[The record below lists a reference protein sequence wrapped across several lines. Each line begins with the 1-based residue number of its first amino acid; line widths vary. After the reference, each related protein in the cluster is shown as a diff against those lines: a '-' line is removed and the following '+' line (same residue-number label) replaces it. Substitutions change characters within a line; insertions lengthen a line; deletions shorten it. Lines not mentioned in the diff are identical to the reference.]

1 MQTNEQAFRIA
12 ELIKKHLQQRLSAA
26 EENELAGWLS
36 SDVQNQKLFE
46 ELTDEYKLAKELAFF
61 QSLSTEA
68 ARDKINRKIPSSPV
82 RSINRYLRTWWAAAA
97 ILILI
102 SAGIFTLFNKTSK
115 DQPIAGKQAPASEII
130 TPGGNKAVLTLAD
143 GTTIILDSAANGTLS
158 QQGNSKVIKKEN
170 GQLAYQSSNAAQAA
184 IQYNTVT
191 TIRGGQY
198 QLILSDGSKVWLNA
212 ASSLRFPASFAG
224 KERSVELT
232 GEGYFEVA
240 RNPAMPFKVKING
253 ESEVSVLG
261 TAFNINAYPDERT
274 MNTTL
279 IEGSVNFTA
288 VNGESVKLKPGQQA
302 QSGSAVSV
310 INNVDIDEIT
320 AWKSGW
326 FNFDR
331 ADIASIM
338 RQVSR
343 WYNVEVVFQGQ
354 PSKKTFSGIVSRSHQ
369 ISEVLKIMEKAGVR
383 FRIDGRKITVL

>member
-102 SAGIFTLFNKTSK
+102 SAGIFTLFNKNSK
-115 DQPIAGKQAPASEII
+115 DQPIAGNQAPASEII

-343 WYNVEVVFQGQ
+343 WYDVEVVFQGQ

>member
-343 WYNVEVVFQGQ
+343 WYDVEVVFQGQ

>member
-68 ARDKINRKIPSSPV
+68 ARDKINRKIPSTPV

-343 WYNVEVVFQGQ
+343 WYDVEVVFQGQ

>member
-68 ARDKINRKIPSSPV
+68 ARDKINRKIPSTPV

-102 SAGIFTLFNKTSK
+102 SAGIFTLFNKNSK
-115 DQPIAGKQAPASEII
+115 DQPIAGNQAPASEII

-274 MNTTL
+274 LNTTL

-343 WYNVEVVFQGQ
+343 WYDVEVVFQGQ

>member
-68 ARDKINRKIPSSPV
+68 ARDKINRKIPSTPV

-102 SAGIFTLFNKTSK
+102 SAGIFTLFNKNSK
-115 DQPIAGKQAPASEII
+115 DQPIAGNQAPASEII

-343 WYNVEVVFQGQ
+343 WYDVEVVFQGQ

>member
-12 ELIKKHLQQRLSAA
+12 ELIKKHLQQRLSPA

-46 ELTDEYKLAKELAFF
+46 ELTDEYKLAKELVFF

-232 GEGYFEVA
+232 GEGYFEVV

-274 MNTTL
+274 LNTTL

-343 WYNVEVVFQGQ
+343 WYDVEVVFQGQ